1 TEPICQTDLLATFA
15 AILDKPI
22 PARSGEDSISFHGA
36 WGRAKST
43 HPSRPP
49 VIHHAANGRFAI
61 RTGKWKLIME
71 STKKAEN
78 RELYNLHLDVGEK
91 NNVLADHGEV
101 EKALLARLSGIVTG
115 GATRD
120 EVASKND
127 TPLWADL
134 VWLPR

>member
-1 TEPICQTDLLATFA
+1 MADLLATFA
-15 AILDKPI
+15 AILNKPL
-22 PARSGEDSISFHGA
+22 PARSGEDSISFHRA
-36 WGRAKST
+36 WSGPKAN

-61 RTGKWKLIME
+61 RAGKWKLVME
-71 STKKAEN
+71 GTKKAEN
-78 RELYNLHLDVGEK
+78 RELYDLHLDPGEK
-91 NNVLADHGEV
+91 NNVLANHGEV
-101 EKALLARLSGIVTG
+101 EKALLARLSGIVTS